1 MKQINEIQDSSSGV
15 FIPKSINDNG
25 SRLIQVLKWDD
36 QSRNVSFPQSSNW
49 CINARFQEREGF
61 LLALFSSDSSIAIE
75 TIVVSRALPKRVNI
89 AAILLPLFTRS
100 NPSSLPFS
108 LYLSELCVNY
118 LSKIG
123 GVERRVKRCTRP
135 TEPTESDTRQRVYPN
150 FPSRISSTNNSDV
163 SFYFSST
170 LPHDYISL
178 IFFILPFFLR
188 YSSIVRRSR
197 FARFQRNIRPCS
209 REDKRCSRDNA
220 SRFERQKEI
229 EGRGE

>member
-89 AAILLPLFTRS
+89 AAVLLPLFTSS
-100 NPSSLPFS
+100 NPPSLPLS

-178 IFFILPFFLR
+178 IFFILSSFLPSFPSLFVHC
-188 YSSIVRRSR
+188 SSIKIRS
-197 FARFQRNIRPCS
+197 FPA
-209 REDKRCSRDNA
+209 
-220 SRFERQKEI
+220 
-229 EGRGE
+229 